1 MSYQAGLNNLDT
13 SAHRMFK
20 QLLNEGK
27 PANEAAKIA
36 QEKTGISL
44 VTGRMINKRLEK
56 RKDYVGQY

>member
-1 MSYQAGLNNLDT
+1 MDT
-13 SAHRMFK
+13 VAHQLFK

-44 VTGRMINKRLEK
+44 VTGRMINKKLNMK
-56 RKDYVGQY
+56 RKNYVGQY